1 MVDDRETSGGT
12 LAARKGTRM
21 NTQLGFD
28 GIGCKF
34 DFLRV
39 LLMPPPPLLLLL
51 LLLPLQSEKKPAGV
65 TRRRSKLARPR
76 SRHRGLMM

>member
-28 GIGCKF
+28 GTGCKF

-39 LLMPPPPLLLLL
+39 LLMPPPPL
-51 LLLPLQSEKKPAGV
+51 PLQSEKKPAGV
-65 TRRRSKLARPR
+65 QPVIQ
-76 SRHRGLMM
+76 